1 MGFTEGILVI
11 CRSIPS
17 GFWLSTGFRVYE
29 RELGKARDI
38 IFGKQFN
45 NARSS
50 LQAGIIFCSN
60 EFGKASLYMGI
71 GSSPHIVT
79 ISVFGIS

>member
-1 MGFTEGILVI
+1 MEFIEGILVI

-17 GFWLSTGFRVYE
+17 CFWQSTGFRVYE
-29 RELGKARDI
+29 RELSKGSDI

-50 LQAGIIFCSN
+50 LQAGNIFCSI
-60 EFGKASLYMGI
+60 EFGKAPLYMGI
-71 GSSPHIVT
+71 GSSPRIVT
-79 ISVFGIS
+79 TSVFGIS